1 MREDRWMETLRMVL
15 IIAVIV
21 AVALAVVYG
30 DDIIAWISK
39 TMFAD
44 THSQLRELLR

>member
-1 MREDRWMETLRMVL
+1 MREDRWVETLRTVL
-15 IIAVIV
+15 IIAAI
-21 AVALAVVYG
+21 AAIALAVVYG

-44 THSQLRELLR
+44 THSLLRELLR